1 MDGHYNL
8 NRTGGLVLITV
19 NLILGILNYMRD
31 SNNLP
36 KAISHKKLSSLL
48 INAHKDRFSSIGE
61 DDLIEMEQQEFTEL
75 LENWE
80 ENTKNIKNKV
90 SSKNKNLLENKSSN
104 ALMALGAMEVHLNMA
119 LQALKVFINDKKE

>member
-1 MDGHYNL
+1 
-8 NRTGGLVLITV
+8 
-19 NLILGILNYMRD
+19 MRD

-48 INAHKDRFSSIGE
+48 INAHKDRFSPISE
-61 DDLIEMEQQEFTEL
+61 DDLIDIEQQEFTEL

-80 ENTKNIKNKV
+80 ENTKNILNKV
-90 SSKNKNLLENKSSN
+90 SSKNKNMLENKSSN
-104 ALMALGAMEVHLNMA
+104 SIMALGAMEVHLNMA